1 MKTLQN
7 SFLGAY
13 KEAVQSI
20 KAEGKNFRLCRFY
33 QIEKLTNET
42 FNNAYKITSNLIS
55 VKVKKDGKQ
64 YEKDFVN
71 ELVEDAVLYGSDID
85 KFVSKKLKAKT
96 KSVFLYMK
104 EEQLSEAINKS
115 ITAYNNEERV
125 EFDTVKEAAVYLGL
139 SPKST
144 KGIYTAIKTGNAYK
158 DYYWTK

>member
-7 SFLGAY
+7 NFLGAY

-104 EEQLSEAINKS
+104 EEKLSEAINKS

-144 KGIYTAIKTGNAYK
+144 KGIYAAIKTGKEYK

>member
-7 SFLGAY
+7 NFLGAY

-71 ELVEDAVLYGSDID
+71 ELVEDAVLYGSDVD

-115 ITAYNNEERV
+115 IAAYNNEERV

-144 KGIYTAIKTGNAYK
+144 KGIYTAIKTGKEYK
-158 DYYWTK
+158 NYYWVK

>member
-7 SFLGAY
+7 NFLGAY

-115 ITAYNNEERV
+115 ITAYNSEERV

-144 KGIYTAIKTGNAYK
+144 KGIYAAIKTGKEYK
-158 DYYWTK
+158 GYYWTK

>member
-7 SFLGAY
+7 NFLGAY

-104 EEQLSEAINKS
+104 EEQLSKAINKS

-144 KGIYTAIKTGNAYK
+144 KGIYTAIKTGKEYK

>member
-7 SFLGAY
+7 NFLGAY

-144 KGIYTAIKTGNAYK
+144 KGIYAAIKTGKEYK

>member
-7 SFLGAY
+7 NFLGAY

-20 KAEGKNFRLCRFY
+20 KAEGKSFRLCRFY

-144 KGIYTAIKTGNAYK
+144 KGIYAAIKTGKEYK

>member
-7 SFLGAY
+7 NFLGAY

-115 ITAYNNEERV
+115 ITAYNSEERV

-144 KGIYTAIKTGNAYK
+144 KGIYAAIKTGKEYK

>member
-7 SFLGAY
+7 NFLGAY

-144 KGIYTAIKTGNAYK
+144 KGIYAAIKTGKEYK
-158 DYYWTK
+158 NYYWVK

>member
-7 SFLGAY
+7 NFLGAY

-71 ELVEDAVLYGSDID
+71 ELVEDAVLYGSDVD

-144 KGIYTAIKTGNAYK
+144 KGIYTAIKTGKEYK
-158 DYYWTK
+158 NYYWAK

>member
-7 SFLGAY
+7 NFLGAY

-144 KGIYTAIKTGNAYK
+144 KGIYTAIKTGKEYK

>member
-7 SFLGAY
+7 NFLGAY